1 MASVQEPSTEPQPVD
16 AANAEAQRLKE
27 EAALRTAQ
35 EEGLRLVPSRKSG
48 TGYKCVVYNSA
59 FGARPFN
66 VQVRG
71 ETGKTVRLGAFTT
84 AAEAALCY
92 ARHIGADAAA
102 QATADEEKKIRAEK
116 DFGPSAG
123 QAPAPGQDEQ
133 ASTRPPQPPQPPAP
147 PPPQPPQPPQPAPP
161 PLAEQ
166 EAAAPAER
174 APPSLAPAPSTHTS
188 GYQAGFQAGFEAGAR
203 RAQEG
208 RGLMGQSLATAGA
221 AGDIVDPRKLAK
233 VGGSTQAS
241 GMSTQDGDPLDA
253 HLDDFSNAAEAALRF
268 ARRRAADQQAAE
280 EGAAHSLLNVSSA
293 EAADALRLL
302 INASSLRP

>member
-35 EEGLRLVPSRKSG
+35 ERACASCRRASG

-66 VQVRG
+66 VQCAVRRG
-71 ETGKTVRLGAFTT
+71 AVRLAPRPPPRRRSATRGTLAPTRQRKPPPTRRRSARRRTSGRPQGRHRRRDGTSRRRRGLHSLHSRRRLAAAAAAAAAST
-84 AAEAALCY
+84 AAA
-92 ARHIGADAAA
+92 G
-102 QATADEEKKIRAEK
+102 RAE
-116 DFGPSAG
+116 
-123 QAPAPGQDEQ
+123 
-133 ASTRPPQPPQPPAP
+133 PPRRQRA
-147 PPPQPPQPPQPAPP
+147 
-161 PLAEQ
+161 PLA
-166 EAAAPAER
+166 R
-174 APPSLAPAPSTHTS
+174 ACAKLHTRLPT
-188 GYQAGFQAGFEAGAR
+188 GFQAGFEAGAR

-280 EGAAHSLLNVSSA
+280 EGAAHSLLNVS
-293 EAADALRLL
+293 LR
-302 INASSLRP
+302 RPPTRCGC